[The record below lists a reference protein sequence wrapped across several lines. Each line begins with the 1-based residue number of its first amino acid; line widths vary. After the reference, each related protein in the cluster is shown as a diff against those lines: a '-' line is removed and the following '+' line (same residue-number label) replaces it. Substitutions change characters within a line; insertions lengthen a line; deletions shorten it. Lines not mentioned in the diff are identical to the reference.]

1 MASKSYIPPL
11 VQYEIK
17 GEFNYLVPSRQLT
30 KFDNVFI
37 FSVRRNA
44 NLGGST
50 YIATGSS
57 VIPGKGE
64 PLSQAK
70 GIGHSSHT
78 FSVHFLHSKI
88 TI

>member
-1 MASKSYIPPL
+1 M
-11 VQYEIK
+11 QCEIK

-30 KFDNVFI
+30 KLDIVFI

-50 YIATGSS
+50 YIVTGSS

-70 GIGHSSHT
+70 VGS
-78 FSVHFLHSKI
+78 I
-88 TI
+88 TSRCSENGVDRTRKSGGNRA